1 MCNKHFK
8 IKLTIPLIFV
18 FRIEFIKLVTVFR
31 IEFEYSCAFKILHF
45 TSSLGQKKDHTT
57 VNQDE
62 LYSYVMTR
70 SIIILCRL
78 REDVEV

>member
-1 MCNKHFK
+1 M
-8 IKLTIPLIFV
+8 LYS
-18 FRIEFIKLVTVFR
+18 EFIKPVTIFG
-31 IEFEYSCAFKILHF
+31 IELSIEYFCTFKIPHF

-62 LYSYVMTR
+62 LYSFVMTR